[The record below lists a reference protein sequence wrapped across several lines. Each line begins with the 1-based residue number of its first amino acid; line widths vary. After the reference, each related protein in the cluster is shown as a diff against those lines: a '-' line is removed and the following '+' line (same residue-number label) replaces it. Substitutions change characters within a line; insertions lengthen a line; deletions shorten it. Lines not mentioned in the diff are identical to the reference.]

1 MSIVELPPGSAIP
14 DGVEDEASEVSISEP
29 PDEKSPSARRKRKSK
44 DQNAKRKT
52 TETPTLLDPDLT
64 HKKRSDQVATSN
76 DTRSEHSK
84 TRSSKGRASP
94 RTPVRNSPLPTE
106 SKSFTPTSG
115 IESTSSKLDSD
126 SSFDLGRFKLKTIL
140 YRVLDFPPNI
150 SKYVGIHIV

>member
-1 MSIVELPPGSAIP
+1 MKEAVLVEPNEEDQQAMVSEPDPRETESAMSIVELPPGTVIP

-52 TETPTLLDPDLT
+52 TETPTLLDPDLA
-64 HKKRSDQVATSN
+64 HKKRIDQVATSN
-76 DTRSEHSK
+76 EARSEHSK
-84 TRSSKGRASP
+84 NRSSKGRASP

-115 IESTSSKLDSD
+115 
-126 SSFDLGRFKLKTIL
+126 
-140 YRVLDFPPNI
+140 
-150 SKYVGIHIV
+150 